1 MPQAS
6 KKVAEL
12 DSPELESK
20 GRGTNSKAH
29 NLQNNPSLELIKIT
43 LFVSLYL
50 VMTEGTKK
58 PFSVREIREEFPALR
73 QLIYNKN
80 LIYFDNGAT
89 SQKPQVV
96 LDAINRYY
104 SKDNANIHRGVHFMS
119 QKATNEYEESRK
131 IIQKYINAKKS
142 EEIIFTKG
150 TTDGI
155 NLVAYSFGELLSAGD
170 EIIITAMEH
179 HSNIVP
185 WQMLCQRKN
194 LTLRVVPIN
203 KKGELIMD
211 EFDKLLNS
219 KTKLVAVTQISNT
232 LGTINP
238 VKEIAQKAHA
248 VGAKILVDGAQSIQ
262 HMPIDVK
269 DMDCD
274 FFVFSGHKVFGPT
287 GIGVLYGKEDLLDR
301 MPPYQGG
308 GDMIARVTFERTTYN
323 ELPFKFEAGTPHIA
337 GGICLGEAIK
347 FLSGLDID
355 AIQKHEKELAEYA
368 QDMLDTFEGMQIIGE
383 AKKKTSV
390 VSFVMEDIHPFDIGT
405 LLDKQGIAVRTGH
418 HCTQPL
424 MDFFGIPG
432 TVRAS
437 FAFYNTKQEVDT
449 FIEAVEKSINMLK

>member
-1 MPQAS
+1 
-6 KKVAEL
+6 
-12 DSPELESK
+12 
-20 GRGTNSKAH
+20 
-29 NLQNNPSLELIKIT
+29 
-43 LFVSLYL
+43 
-50 VMTEGTKK
+50 MTEGTKK
-58 PFSVREIREEFPALR
+58 PFSVREIREQFPALR
-73 QLIYNKN
+73 QQVYGKN

-119 QKATNEYEESRK
+119 QRATNEFEEAR
-131 IIQKYINAKKS
+131 ITIQKYINARKS

-155 NLVAYSFGELLSAGD
+155 NLVAFSFGELLKEGD
-170 EIIITAMEH
+170 EILITAMEH

-185 WQMLCQRKN
+185 WQMLCERKK
-194 LTLRVVPIN
+194 LKLKVAPIN
-203 KKGELIMD
+203 KKGELIIE
-211 EFDKLLNS
+211 EFDKLLTE
-219 KTKLVAVTQISNT
+219 KTKLVSVTQISNT

-262 HMPIDVK
+262 HMPIDVR

-274 FFVFSGHKVFGPT
+274 FFVFSSHKVFGPT

-308 GDMIARVTFERTTYN
+308 GDMISKVTFEKTTYN

-355 AIQKHEKELAEYA
+355 AIQKHEKDLADYA
-368 QDMLDTFEGMQIIGE
+368 QDLLDTFEDMQIIGE

-390 VSFVMEDIHPFDIGT
+390 VSFVMEGVHPFDLGT

-424 MDFFGIPG
+424 MDFYNVPG

-437 FAFYNTKQEVDT
+437 FAFYNTRQEVDI

>member
-1 MPQAS
+1 
-6 KKVAEL
+6 
-12 DSPELESK
+12 
-20 GRGTNSKAH
+20 
-29 NLQNNPSLELIKIT
+29 
-43 LFVSLYL
+43 
-50 VMTEGTKK
+50 MTEGTKK
-58 PFSVREIREEFPALR
+58 PFSVREIRNEFPALR
-73 QLIYNKN
+73 QLVYGKN

-119 QKATNEYEESRK
+119 QKATTEFEEARI
-131 IIQKYINAKKS
+131 IIQKYLNARTT
-142 EEIIFTKG
+142 EEVIFTKG

-155 NLVAYSFGELLSAGD
+155 NLVANSFGELLSAGD

-194 LTLRVVPIN
+194 LTLRVAPIN
-203 KKGELIMD
+203 KKGELIID
-211 EFDKLLNS
+211 ELDKLLNS
-219 KTKLVAVTQISNT
+219 KTKLVAVTHISNT

-238 VKEIAQKAHA
+238 VKELAQKAHA

-262 HMPIDVK
+262 HMPIDVI

-287 GIGVLYGKEDLLDR
+287 GIGVLYGKETLLDR

-308 GDMIARVTFERTTYN
+308 GDMISKVTFERTTYN

-347 FLSGLDID
+347 FLSGLDIV
-355 AIQKHEKELAEYA
+355 AIQKHEKELADYA
-368 QDMLDTFEGMQIIGE
+368 QDMLDTFEDMTIIGE

-390 VSFVMEDIHPFDIGT
+390 VSFSMEGVHPFDIGT

-437 FAFYNTKQEVDT
+437 FAFYNTREEVDT
-449 FIEAVEKSINMLK
+449 FIAAVEKSINMLR

>member
-1 MPQAS
+1 
-6 KKVAEL
+6 
-12 DSPELESK
+12 
-20 GRGTNSKAH
+20 
-29 NLQNNPSLELIKIT
+29 
-43 LFVSLYL
+43 
-50 VMTEGTKK
+50 MTEGTQK
-58 PFSVREIREEFPALR
+58 PFIVREIREEFPALR
-73 QLIYNKN
+73 QQVYGKN

-96 LDAINRYY
+96 LDAINKYY

-119 QKATNEYEESRK
+119 QRATTEFEEARK
-131 IIQKYINAKKS
+131 IIQRYIKARKS
-142 EEIIFTKG
+142 EEVIFTKG
-150 TTDGI
+150 TTDSI
-155 NLVAYSFGELLSAGD
+155 NLVAFSFGELLKEGD
-170 EIIITAMEH
+170 EILITAMEH

-185 WQMLCQRKN
+185 WQMLCERKN
-194 LTLRVVPIN
+194 LKLRVAPIN
-203 KKGELIMD
+203 EKGELIME
-211 EFDKLLNS
+211 EFDKLLNER
-219 KTKLVAVTQISNT
+219 TKLVSITHISNT

-269 DMDCD
+269 DLDCD
-274 FFVFSGHKVFGPT
+274 FFVFSSHKVFGPT
-287 GIGVLYGKEDLLDR
+287 GIGVLYGKEDLLDK

-308 GDMIARVTFERTTYN
+308 GDMISKVTFERTTYN

-347 FLSGLDID
+347 FLSQFDSD
-355 AIQKHEKELAEYA
+355 AIQRHEKELAEYA
-368 QDMLDTFEGMQIIGE
+368 QDMLDTFEGMRIIGE
-383 AKKKTSV
+383 AKHKTSV
-390 VSFVMEDIHPFDIGT
+390 VSFVVDGIHPFDLGT

-437 FAFYNTKQEVDT
+437 FAFYNTRQEIDT
-449 FIEAVEKSINMLK
+449 FIAAVEKSIAMLR

>member
-1 MPQAS
+1 
-6 KKVAEL
+6 
-12 DSPELESK
+12 
-20 GRGTNSKAH
+20 
-29 NLQNNPSLELIKIT
+29 
-43 LFVSLYL
+43 
-50 VMTEGTKK
+50 MTDGTKK
-58 PFSVREIREEFPALR
+58 PFSVREIREQFPALR
-73 QLIYNKN
+73 QLIYGKN

-119 QKATNEYEESRK
+119 QKATTEYEEARS
-131 IIQKYINAKKS
+131 IIQKYLNARKS

-155 NLVAYSFGELLSAGD
+155 NLVALSYGELLKEGD
-170 EIIITAMEH
+170 EILITAMEH

-185 WQMLCQRKN
+185 WQMLCERKG
-194 LTLRVVPIN
+194 LVLKVAPIN
-203 KKGELIMD
+203 KKGELIIE
-211 EFDKLLNS
+211 EFDKLLNA
-219 KTKLVAVTQISNT
+219 KTKLVAVTHISNT

-238 VKEIAQKAHA
+238 VKELAQKAHA

-262 HMPIDVK
+262 HMPVDVK

-274 FFVFSGHKVFGPT
+274 FFVFSSHKVFGPT

-308 GDMIARVTFERTTYN
+308 GDMISKVTFERTTYN

-347 FLSGLDID
+347 FLSGLDIE
-355 AIQKHEKELAEYA
+355 AVMRHEKELADYA
-368 QDMLDTFEGMQIIGE
+368 QDMLDTFEGVQIIGE

-390 VSFVMEDIHPFDIGT
+390 VSFVHEDIHPFDIGT

-437 FAFYNTKQEVDT
+437 FAFYNTRQEVDT
-449 FIEAVEKSINMLK
+449 FIEAVERSIQMLK